1 MTEVSHHSNS
11 EKCGTT
17 GFPHGEIKEIQP
29 FLSHFQK
36 SFPGTF
42 LVVQVV
48 RLCLAMQGTRVQS
61 LVGELRCH
69 MLQSK

>member
-1 MTEVSHHSNS
+1 MTEVSHQSGS
-11 EKCGTT
+11 EKCGTI

-36 SFPGTF
+36 SLPGTF
-42 LVVQVV
+42 LVAQGV
-48 RLCLAMQGTRVQS
+48 RLCLAVQGTQVQS

-69 MLQSK
+69 VLHSK